1 MSASE
6 IFNEF
11 VIVLDKIDKIGVDM
25 LNQNLLKL
33 VFLMKK
39 LVFLIHF

>member
-11 VIVLDKIDKIGVDM
+11 VIVLDKIDKIGVD
-25 LNQNLLKL
+25 NVKSE
-33 VFLMKK
+33 
-39 LVFLIHF
+39 LIKIGVSDEKIGVLDTF